1 MYGLSV
7 FQGQQHKG
15 STSHNS
21 YICWRG
27 DDSQLP
33 LRRKC
38 PTITAIRGWFYQP
51 TPSRALNGLNSFTT
65 DSSMRSLGL
74 AEQTVMGV
82 PGLTLYH
89 LKSHLQKYRLAKSR
103 DTNILHDY
111 SEGEIQCKILERST
125 PDADENKAQNQLD
138 ETMLQ
143 MQMQVQRKL
152 QEQIERHL
160 QLRIEAQGKY
170 LQNVLRKAQETLSA
184 YSSNSI
190 GTDVVKAE
198 LSELASAVGN
208 ECLNSP
214 PPQPCLVFNISQQ
227 SDCSIDSSLTSSEKP
242 DKATE
247 KSRRIGSSS
256 SSCNGS
262 EELQSRGIN
271 YDSGEAVGTKRSR
284 SSICGEATLDEHTTW
299 KRIFHQK
306 ECSFEEP
313 EELDLNR

>member
-152 QEQIERHL
+152 QEQIEVQRHL

-190 GTDVVKAE
+190 GTDVRSRIRPPRSHAE
-198 LSELASAVGN
+198 SVLALLHVMGAKSFNLGGSITTAGKQLELREAEAASVEKPLWMSTQPGRGFSIRKSAVLRSQKNLISTGN
-208 ECLNSP
+208 HQL
-214 PPQPCLVFNISQQ
+214 
-227 SDCSIDSSLTSSEKP
+227 
-242 DKATE
+242 
-247 KSRRIGSSS
+247 
-256 SSCNGS
+256 
-262 EELQSRGIN
+262 
-271 YDSGEAVGTKRSR
+271 GEFIV
-284 SSICGEATLDEHTTW
+284 
-299 KRIFHQK
+299 
-306 ECSFEEP
+306 
-313 EELDLNR
+313 